1 MVSAVMEL
9 RHLRYFVAVAEER
22 GITRAAA
29 RLHVSQPPLSRQI
42 RDLESEMQVPLFTRG
57 AREVTLTAAGRRFL
71 RDARDILR
79 LVDVAMGRARSAAPA
94 AVGEIRVGFS
104 PTPATEI
111 LPEGLKR
118 FQKTHPRVPVVLLD
132 QESREL
138 LAGVRSRKLDVA
150 FMIEPP
156 LGSGRVLRFE
166 PLQELPIGILVG
178 HEHPLARRRS
188 VTVEEV
194 LGQPIIAFARKG
206 YPDYHLWLRRLLR
219 HARRPARLVGWADGA
234 TSLMAAVEAGQGIAF
249 GPPAYAVVAGKRAK
263 YLPIVPAVPPVRLGC
278 VLRTGRVSAEVVA
291 FVESLRAAC
300 AGMVVTR

>member
-1 MVSAVMEL
+1 MEL

-29 RLHVSQPPLSRQI
+29 RLHVSQPPLSRQM
-42 RDLESEMQVPLFTRG
+42 RDLEAEMQIPLFTRG
-57 AREVTLTAAGRRFL
+57 AREVTLTPAGRRFL

-79 LVDVAMGRARSAAPA
+79 RVETAMGRARNAAPST
-94 AVGEIRVGFS
+94 VGGIRVGFS

-111 LPEGLKR
+111 LPAGLKR
-118 FQKTHPRVPVVLLD
+118 FQKSHPRVPVMLMDL
-132 QESREL
+132 ESREL

-156 LGSGRVLRFE
+156 MGSGRVLRFE

-178 HEHPLARRRS
+178 REHPLARRRS

-194 LGQPIIAFARKG
+194 LGESIVAFTRAG
-206 YPDYHLWLRRLLR
+206 YPDYHLWLRRLVR
-219 HARRPARLVGWADGA
+219 HARRPAHIVSWVDGA

-249 GPPAYAVVAGKRAK
+249 GPPVYAVVAGRRAK
-263 YLPIVPAVPPVRLGC
+263 YLPIVPGVPPVRLGC
-278 VLRTGRVSAEVVA
+278 VLRTGRASPEVTS

-300 AGMVVTR
+300 AVTPATG